1 MAEAL
6 IGEVIPNPE
15 TKFFCHKCSAE
26 IPRVLP
32 VRGATIAANF
42 CWGFERLAGIHREE
56 NLNCFN
62 GPLTESLRLD
72 RTCF

>member
-32 VRGATIAANF
+32 VRGATIEANF
-42 CWGFERLAGIHREE
+42 CRGLSAWQASSHKQISTDSMAL
-56 NLNCFN
+56 
-62 GPLTESLRLD
+62 LD
-72 RTCF
+72 

>member
-42 CWGFERLAGIHREE
+42 CWGLKAWQAS
-56 NLNCFN
+56 
-62 GPLTESLRLD
+62 TEKKISTDSMAL
-72 RTCF
+72 

>member
-32 VRGATIAANF
+32 VRKATVK
-42 CWGFERLAGIHREE
+42 
-56 NLNCFN
+56 
-62 GPLTESLRLD
+62 LRFYQILKAWQVSS
-72 RTCF
+72 